1 MLKWVLRY
9 ILTASNLDCTLEWIL
24 ECILVVSNLLF
35 GRLECH

>member
-9 ILTASNLDCTLEWIL
+9 ILTASNLDCMLGWIL
-24 ECILVVSNLLF
+24 EFILVVSDLVF